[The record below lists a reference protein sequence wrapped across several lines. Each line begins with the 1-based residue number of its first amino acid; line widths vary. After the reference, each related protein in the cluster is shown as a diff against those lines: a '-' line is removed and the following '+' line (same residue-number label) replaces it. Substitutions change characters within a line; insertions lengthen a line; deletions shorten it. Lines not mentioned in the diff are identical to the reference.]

1 MTDRPDKHLFSF
13 SDFNPSRGL
22 STTMGEPAVAGHI
35 RWLKRRAQQLLPTDA
50 SPEFHS
56 VCHEWW
62 IEAFHDECVMQ
73 REAKWSPHARFDLEE
88 AEDGDFPH
96 FPSDTEPVILG
107 AWLSHVLDSGE
118 PNPQRKLRSRRGDGT
133 RRRGS
138 VRLHE
143 MLATL
148 ALSELHQATIL
159 MVDAPRENAA
169 TVAAL
174 LMSASEL
181 MNRSEMHLRAESRV
195 AEAGK
200 SKPLVVSRKVT
211 VGEKVEP
218 RVPLKPYQARVTRL
232 AGSLDFEFLGERCRV
247 LRVTKKGSLTRGFSI
262 LLDLLLM
269 PGQEVPLL
277 TLDKSY
283 RHQTSVPVGGKYAAT
298 VSFAEA
304 KEAGLNVTGEHG
316 LSEPSKDRMVEL
328 LESAR
333 AARAGGD
340 EEKAEA
346 LVAEALKIDTKRT
359 EERKK
364 EAGKRQEVTNRPR
377 LQSPETRDA
386 IRNAGK
392 RLADAVDRLEKEFPT
407 LGKHLRAG
415 IKGTKS
421 ERVRY
426 DPHPHAEW
434 IIEEVE

>member
-35 RWLKRRAQQLLPTDA
+35 RWLKRRAQQVLPPDA
-50 SPEFHS
+50 DLEFHS
-56 VCHEWW
+56 LCHDWW

-118 PNPQRKLRSRRGDGT
+118 PNPQRKLRSRRVDGT

-247 LRVTKKGSLTRGFSI
+247 LRVTK
-262 LLDLLLM
+262 
-269 PGQEVPLL
+269 
-277 TLDKSY
+277 
-283 RHQTSVPVGGKYAAT
+283 
-298 VSFAEA
+298 
-304 KEAGLNVTGEHG
+304 
-316 LSEPSKDRMVEL
+316 
-328 LESAR
+328 
-333 AARAGGD
+333 
-340 EEKAEA
+340 
-346 LVAEALKIDTKRT
+346 
-359 EERKK
+359 
-364 EAGKRQEVTNRPR
+364 
-377 LQSPETRDA
+377 
-386 IRNAGK
+386 
-392 RLADAVDRLEKEFPT
+392 
-407 LGKHLRAG
+407 
-415 IKGTKS
+415 
-421 ERVRY
+421 
-426 DPHPHAEW
+426 
-434 IIEEVE
+434 